1 MKIKIAILMLGY
13 ISAMAQDSLTS
24 GGNFIGT
31 GGGCWA
37 DEAKQEA
44 DRQKAYQAKLEYE
57 YIPKD
62 PWRVIDG
69 QMPS

>member
-1 MKIKIAILMLGY
+1 MLSY

-31 GGGCWA
+31 GGGGWA

-44 DRQKAYQAKLEYE
+44 DR
-57 YIPKD
+57 
-62 PWRVIDG
+62 
-69 QMPS
+69 